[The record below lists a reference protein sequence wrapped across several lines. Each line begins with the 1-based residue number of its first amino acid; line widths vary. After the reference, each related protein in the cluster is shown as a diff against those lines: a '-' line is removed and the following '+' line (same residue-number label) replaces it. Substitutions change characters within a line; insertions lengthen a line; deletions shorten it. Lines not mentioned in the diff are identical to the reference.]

1 MKENPSYYAI
11 LSAEVR
17 YDNNL
22 KANSKLLYAEIT
34 ALCNMNAE
42 CFATNRYFANL
53 YGKSK
58 GAISGWISELV
69 KNGYIKVHYV
79 YKYGSKEIQ
88 YRYITI
94 LKGGIKENHNTLLK
108 KTVKNNTTNTNNT
121 IDNNKGR
128 FIKPIL
134 SEVEDYCIKRN
145 NNIDAEAFVNFY
157 ESKGWMVGSNKM
169 KDWKACVITW
179 EKREKKKPQTMS
191 KIHQHLQ
198 KNINVKK
205 KLLKKFEN
213 EIN

>member
-134 SEVEDYCIKRN
+134 SEVEDYCTKRN

-191 KIHQHLQ
+191 KIDNQL
-198 KNINVKK
+198 NEY
-205 KLLKKFEN
+205 LKGKEYL
-213 EIN
+213 

>member
-69 KNGYIKVHYV
+69 KNGYIKVNYT
-79 YKYGSKEIQ
+79 YKEGGKEIQ

-108 KTVKNNTTNTNNT
+108 KTVKNNTINTNNT
-121 IDNNKGR
+121 IYNNKGR

-134 SEVEDYCIKRN
+134 SEVEDYCTTRN
-145 NNIDAEAFVNFY
+145 NNIDAEAFISFY

-169 KDWKACVITW
+169 KDWKACIITW
-179 EKREKKKPQTMS
+179 EKRDKKKPQTMS
-191 KIHQHLQ
+191 KIDTQL
-198 KNINVKK
+198 NEY
-205 KLLKKFEN
+205 LKGKEYL
-213 EIN
+213 

>member
-79 YKYGSKEIQ
+79 YKEGSKEIQ

-134 SEVEDYCIKRN
+134 SEVEDYCTKRN

-205 KLLKKFEN
+205 KLLKQFEN

>member
-79 YKYGSKEIQ
+79 YKEGSKEIQ

-108 KTVKNNTTNTNNT
+108 KTEKNNTTNTNNT

-134 SEVEDYCIKRN
+134 SEVEDYCTKRN

-205 KLLKKFEN
+205 KLLKQFEN